1 DVSTLGAMLLAERVG
16 FEPTVTRKATTV
28 FETAPFS
35 HSGTS
40 PNGKI
45 ITEKLKFPLPVDRLD
60 IRPGRCLLL

>member
-1 DVSTLGAMLLAERVG
+1 MFAPLEPFFVGEGFGVSTLGAMLLAERVG

-45 ITEKLKFPLPVDRLD
+45 ITEK
-60 IRPGRCLLL
+60 G